1 MDARLDQ
8 ANIDN
13 LTGLWRLMG
22 AAQTPDGF
30 HQSGS
35 WPARYWRNWTQRDE
49 RLSLAQIKHIPTGC
63 LFPVWQSGDD
73 TRELEQQLSSQGF
86 EVGLEQL
93 AMVLPLGDSLETK
106 DTHSLKLS
114 LIKGPADAEVWAD
127 VCGRAFGY
135 SLDARVIDQLQYQPN
150 VEVLWAERDEQVV
163 ATAILYRTGPVV
175 GVHQV
180 GVPPEFQGQGVARAV
195 MEVLLLR
202 AKSLGAEYVSLQ
214 ASAAGEPLY
223 HKLGFQ
229 PQFKIR
235 SYRRV

>member
-1 MDARLDQ
+1 MEARHDQ
-8 ANIDN
+8 AKIDN
-13 LTGLWRLMG
+13 LTALCRLMG
-22 AAQTPDGF
+22 AVQTPDGF
-30 HQSGS
+30 NQSGS
-35 WPARYWRNWTQRDE
+35 WPARYWRNWAQRDE
-49 RLSLAQIKHIPTGC
+49 RLSLAQIELIPAGFM
-63 LFPVWQSGDD
+63 FPVWQSGDD
-73 TRELEQQLSSQGF
+73 TRELEQQLGSQGF

-93 AMVLPLGDSLETK
+93 AMVLPLGDALETK

-114 LIKGPADAEVWAD
+114 LIQGSADAENWAD

-150 VEVLWAERDEQVV
+150 VEVLWAERNEQVV
-163 ATAILYRTGPVV
+163 ATAILYRTGPVI

-180 GVPPEFQGQGVARAV
+180 GVPPEFQGKGIAREF
-195 MEVLLLR
+195 MEALLLR
-202 AKSLGAEYVSLQ
+202 AKSLDAEYVSLQ

-229 PQFKIR
+229 SQFKIR